1 MAVSASLSGI
11 PMNRQPLNS
20 RVLLNRDPDRLT
32 IDIPPRHASREVPVR
47 TIATVV
53 LLGVVALFC
62 LIVLLSFSG
71 SSQALSIGGVLV
83 ALLVLLPFGFLGL
96 LALRSLKS
104 TRSDSHHLVLDR
116 DQFELV
122 WQRRGK
128 YHPLAEGKTADLEKA
143 TVESYMGPRGKRRS
157 RLVLWEGTK
166 PHDFGLTAEGAALSE
181 VEQNWLAEEI
191 NSFLRQVQGWRF
203 SK

>member
-1 MAVSASLSGI
+1 MTK
-11 PMNRQPLNS
+11 QPLNS

-32 IDIPPRHASREVPVR
+32 IDIPPRRAARELQVR
-47 TIATVV
+47 TVAIAV
-53 LLGVVALFC
+53 LSGVAVLFC
-62 LIVLLSFSG
+62 LIVVISLS
-71 SSQALSIGGVLV
+71 SSLQAFSIGGILI
-83 ALLVLLPFGFLGL
+83 ALLILLPCGFLGL
-96 LALRSLKS
+96 LALRSLRS
-104 TRSDSHHLVLDR
+104 TGSDSHHLVLDR
-116 DQFELV
+116 DRFELV

-143 TVESYMGPRGKRRS
+143 TVEADISSRSKRRS

-191 NSFLRQVQGWRF
+191 NSFLRQCNGWRPVR
-203 SK
+203 